1 GHIRGFDSAIFADT
15 GWEPL
20 AVYRHLN
27 RLARIAGAAGIPV
40 VRVSRGH
47 IRRDAINPAHRVAS
61 MPPWL
66 PRVHDFWS
74 RFAVELG
81 LLSGQVGVRRLSGF
95 VREDGRQMLVSSAAW
110 DGRFA

>member
-1 GHIRGFDSAIFADT
+1 WGACRVGGSPPLSLGLVLVVQRCCRAWTMRCCGVQRSALLLLAARGHIRGFDSAIFADT

-47 IRRDAINPAHRVAS
+47 IRRDAINP
-61 MPPWL
+61 
-66 PRVHDFWS
+66 
-74 RFAVELG
+74 
-81 LLSGQVGVRRLSGF
+81 
-95 VREDGRQMLVSSAAW
+95 
-110 DGRFA
+110 